1 MRGPGGEEIRGAGS
15 QEKGT
20 ASSRMSNETAWEY
33 QLRFL
38 DPITVETARPQTAI
52 LKTAIADK
60 PALRREVI
68 CGTIQPNWVIA

>member
-20 ASSRMSNETAWEY
+20 ASSRMSNETAWKY

-52 LKTAIADK
+52 LADK
-60 PALRREVI
+60 PALQREVV
-68 CGTIQPNWVIA
+68 CGTIQPNWIIA